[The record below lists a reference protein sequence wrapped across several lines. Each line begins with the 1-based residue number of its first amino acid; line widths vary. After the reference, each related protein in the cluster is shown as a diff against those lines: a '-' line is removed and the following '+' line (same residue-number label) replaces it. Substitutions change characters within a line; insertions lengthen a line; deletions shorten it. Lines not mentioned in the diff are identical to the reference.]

1 MNRLVR
7 IVLFG
12 AACGI
17 NALFYYLC
25 GYWEQMFTS
34 QTLVIDLLYGIVATV
49 ALALIETRF
58 GIQIL
63 LRIRFAA
70 YKKRVFDY
78 RVWIQAVMLVIYYVA
93 AIAYVNS
100 VEFVHGIFYITVLAV
115 LMTVAWFGW
124 IKGGRVLWTGEN
136 GSWFLDADGRFYKV
150 KCVTENE
157 DLVFVTC
164 IFNTLREKQIV
175 IRKGTLEKLKDNG
188 NDFAGGR
195 GYEEDTRNRSETD
208 KIEEIMDAALIADG
222 EAAHGGCK
230 AHTKLYGR
238 GIR

>member
-7 IVLFG
+7 IVLFC

-17 NALFYYLC
+17 NALFFYLC

-34 QTLVIDLLYGIVATV
+34 QTLVIDLLYGIVASI

-58 GIQIL
+58 GIQIF
-63 LRIRFAA
+63 LRIRFAT

-78 RVWIQAVMLVIYYVA
+78 RVWIQAVMLALYYIA

-124 IKGGRVLWTGEN
+124 VKGGRVLWTGLDD
-136 GSWFLDADGRFYKV
+136 SWFLDADGHFYKV
-150 KCVTENE
+150 KSVKENE
-157 DLVFVTC
+157 DLVFITC
-164 IFNTLREKQIV
+164 IFNKLREKQIV
-175 IRKGTLEKLKDNG
+175 IQKGTLEKIKGG
-188 NDFAGGR
+188 NASTGSWTD
-195 GYEEDTRNRSETD
+195 EDTRDRSKAD